1 MMFVYQGLRAKC
13 LFTEKSFIRL
23 TRYRRCC
30 MNRLIIVL
38 AVIFLIGFL
47 IPAGSVYADSVK
59 TGDSNSTGIVND
71 DARDFDSSDPRL
83 TPGEHD
89 KVIEEERK
97 ELEDETEGDKE
108 KYHSTTTDPE

>member
-1 MMFVYQGLRAKC
+1 
-13 LFTEKSFIRL
+13 
-23 TRYRRCC
+23 

-38 AVIFLIGFL
+38 AVIFLTGFL
-47 IPAGSVYADSVK
+47 MPAVTIYADSVK

-89 KVIEEERK
+89 KVIEGDRK
-97 ELEDETEGDKE
+97 ELEDETERDKE
-108 KYHSTTTDPE
+108 KYHSTTPDPE

>member
-1 MMFVYQGLRAKC
+1 
-13 LFTEKSFIRL
+13 
-23 TRYRRCC
+23 

-47 IPAGSVYADSVK
+47 MPAVTIYADSVK
-59 TGDSNSTGIVND
+59 TDDSNSTGIVND

-97 ELEDETEGDKE
+97 EVEDETKEDKE
-108 KYHSTTTDPE
+108 KYHSTTPDPE